1 MKSKLSLLFTL
12 VMAMLMTVM
21 VSSCSGAAPDAGQEG
36 VFIKKPLFFG
46 DGGVDPVPAKTGLEY
61 CAWTTNVVY
70 VTMTPVAYNEV
81 IDDVLSD
88 NRTPIDVKPVIYLQ
102 VEEGKSP
109 ALIENYGEKWYENN
123 LKRIIIDELVAQI
136 GEFSAADLLSNQVII
151 DSINRHT
158 KAYIDNYIAK
168 LSKNKPFPV
177 KCLSVSL
184 GKAKPNEAQLSE
196 MNTTAKMIQM
206 KESQSRRFEAEAARE
221 AAERQRALA
230 DKAYMQSMNLSADQ
244 YIQLKYIEMIEKK
257 QGANIDVMV
266 GPATSMWNIKR

>member
-1 MKSKLSLLFTL
+1 MKSKLNLLFTL
-12 VMAMLMTVM
+12 VMAMFMTVM
-21 VSSCSGAAPDAGQEG
+21 VSSCSSAAPDAGQEG

-61 CAWTTNVVY
+61 CAWTTDVVY

-109 ALIENYGEKWYENN
+109 ALIENYGEKWYDNN

-136 GEFSAADLLSNQVII
+136 GEFSAADLLSNQVVI

-184 GKAKPNEAQLSE
+184 GKAKLSE

-206 KESQSRRFEAEAARE
+206 KESQSRRFEAESARE

-230 DKAYMQSMNLSADQ
+230 DKAYMQSMNLSPEQ

-266 GPATSMWNIKR
+266 GPATSMWNVRR